1 MYFLEHDIL
10 TLAIFT
16 PMFTITLTIV
26 VSLLLS
32 GLFSGSEMAFV
43 SANKLGIEVMRNKGH
58 RRGAILARFYDDPK
72 AFLGTM
78 LVGNNIALVVF
89 TIFMGQVIEPAL
101 IPICGDST
109 VTSLLVVTLVTTLV
123 VLVFGE
129 FLPKTIFR
137 LYANELLFKLAY
149 PLRIFKWILSVPT
162 AFMTG
167 LSNFL
172 LKTIFKVPVEN
183 ADNVLTRIDLEHFI
197 NDTISEEETIDKE
210 ILTNALNLSQVKV
223 RDCMVPRLEIISID
237 QQSTL
242 QEVIAEF
249 KTSNLSRLLVTDG
262 DIENVVGYIHHQQLI
277 SNPSNIKSLLLPIS
291 YVPEAM
297 NVQELMLTFI
307 KQGSNIACV
316 VDEFGGTAG
325 LITLEDILEEI
336 FGEIEDEHDA
346 EGPVEEVI
354 SDTEFIF
361 SGRLEIDY
369 LNEKYERLSIPEGE
383 YHTLSGY
390 LVMTAGNIPDAADEI
405 ILDGYK
411 YIIETVGETRIESIR
426 VIKLEE
432 TPEEE
437 IPTV

>member
-1 MYFLEHDIL
+1 
-10 TLAIFT
+10 
-16 PMFTITLTIV
+16 MFTVILTIV

-58 RRGAILARFYDDPK
+58 RRGAILAKFYDDPK
-72 AFLGTM
+72 TFLGTM
-78 LVGNNIALVVF
+78 LVGNNIALVIF
-89 TIFMGQVIEPAL
+89 TIFMGQIIEPAL
-101 IPICGDST
+101 SPMFGIST
-109 VTSLLVVTLVTTLV
+109 VSSLLVVTLITTLV
-123 VLVFGE
+123 VLIFGE

-137 LYANELLFKLAY
+137 LYANELLYKLAI
-149 PLRIFKWILSVPT
+149 PLRMFQWILTIPT
-162 AFMTG
+162 ALMTG

-172 LKTIFKVPVEN
+172 LRTIFKVPVEN

-223 RDCMVPRLEIISID
+223 RECMVPRMEIISIEK
-237 QQSTL
+237 QSTIE
-242 QEVIAEF
+242 EVIAEF
-249 KTSNLSRLLVTDG
+249 KSSRLSRLLVTDG

-277 SNPSNIKSLLLPIS
+277 SNPTSIKSLILPIS

-297 NVQELMLTFI
+297 NVQELMLSFI
-307 KQGSNIACV
+307 KEGSNMACV

-336 FGEIEDEHDA
+336 FGEIEDEHD
-346 EGPVEEVI
+346 EEDYIEIVI
-354 SDTEFIF
+354 SDTEYIF

-369 LNEKYERLSIPEGE
+369 LNEKYQHLQIPEGE

-405 ILDGYK
+405 ILDDYK
-411 YIIETVGETRIESIR
+411 FIIETVQETRIESIR

-432 TPEEE
+432 TVEEQSP
-437 IPTV
+437 IT

>member
-1 MYFLEHDIL
+1 
-10 TLAIFT
+10 
-16 PMFTITLTIV
+16 MFTVILTIV

-58 RRGAILARFYDDPK
+58 RRGAILAKFYDDPK

-78 LVGNNIALVVF
+78 LVGNNIALVIF
-89 TIFMGQVIEPAL
+89 TIFMGQVIEPTL
-101 IPICGDST
+101 LPVFGDNT
-109 VTSLLVVTLVTTLV
+109 VGSLLVVTLITTLV
-123 VLVFGE
+123 VLIFGE

-137 LYANELLFKLAY
+137 LYANELLYKLAY
-149 PLRIFKWILSVPT
+149 PLRIFKWILSIPT
-162 AFMTG
+162 TFMTG
-167 LSNFL
+167 MSNFL

-183 ADNVLTRIDLEHFI
+183 ADNVLTRVDLEHFI

-223 RDCMVPRLEIISID
+223 RECMVPRMEIISID
-237 QQSTL
+237 KQSTIG
-242 QEVIAEF
+242 EIIAEF
-249 KTSNLSRLLVTDG
+249 KSSSLSRLLVTDG
-262 DIENVVGYIHHQQLI
+262 DIENVVGYIHHQQFI
-277 SNPSNIKSLLLPIS
+277 SNPKSIKNLILPIS

-307 KQGSNIACV
+307 KSGSNIACV

-336 FGEIEDEHDA
+336 FGEIEDEHDL
-346 EGPVEEVI
+346 EGHVEEVI
-354 SDTEFIF
+354 SDTEYVF

-369 LNEKYERLSIPEGE
+369 INEKYQHLSIPEGE

-390 LVMTAGNIPDAADEI
+390 LVMTAGNIPDAYDEI

-411 YIIETVGETRIESIR
+411 YVIESVGETRIESIR

-432 TPEEE
+432 TLEEDT
-437 IPTV
+437 PPV

>member
-1 MYFLEHDIL
+1 
-10 TLAIFT
+10 
-16 PMFTITLTIV
+16 MFTVILTIV

-58 RRGAILARFYDDPK
+58 RRGAILAKFYDDPK

-78 LVGNNIALVVF
+78 LVGNNIALVIF
-89 TIFMGQVIEPAL
+89 TIFMGQVIEPTL
-101 IPICGDST
+101 VPVFGDNT
-109 VTSLLVVTLVTTLV
+109 VGSLLVVTLITTLV
-123 VLVFGE
+123 VLIFGE

-137 LYANELLFKLAY
+137 LYANELLYKLAY
-149 PLRIFKWILSVPT
+149 PLRIFKWILSIPT
-162 AFMTG
+162 TFMTG
-167 LSNFL
+167 MSNFL

-183 ADNVLTRIDLEHFI
+183 ADNVLTRVDLEHFI

-223 RDCMVPRLEIISID
+223 RECMVPRMEIISID
-237 QQSTL
+237 KQSTI
-242 QEVIAEF
+242 EEIIAEF
-249 KTSNLSRLLVTDG
+249 KSSSLSRLLVTDG
-262 DIENVVGYIHHQQLI
+262 DIENVVGYIHHQQFI
-277 SNPSNIKSLLLPIS
+277 SNPKSIKNLILPIS

-307 KQGSNIACV
+307 KSGSNIACV

-336 FGEIEDEHDA
+336 FGEIEDEHDL
-346 EGPVEEVI
+346 EGHVEEVI
-354 SDTEFIF
+354 SDTEYVF

-369 LNEKYERLSIPEGE
+369 INEKYQHLSIPEGE

-390 LVMTAGNIPDAADEI
+390 LVMTAGNIPDAYDEI

-411 YIIETVGETRIESIR
+411 YVIESVGETRIESIR

-432 TPEEE
+432 TLEEDT
-437 IPTV
+437 PPV